1 VPVMLNIRVPRAHK
15 LAVAVAARHG
25 ESLTEAVIHA
35 LEERLDRA
43 PPAGGPGRD
52 FALTDVSAAA

>member
-1 VPVMLNIRVPRAHK
+1 MLNIRVPRAHK

-35 LEERLDRA
+35 LEERLDR
-43 PPAGGPGRD
+43 
-52 FALTDVSAAA
+52 